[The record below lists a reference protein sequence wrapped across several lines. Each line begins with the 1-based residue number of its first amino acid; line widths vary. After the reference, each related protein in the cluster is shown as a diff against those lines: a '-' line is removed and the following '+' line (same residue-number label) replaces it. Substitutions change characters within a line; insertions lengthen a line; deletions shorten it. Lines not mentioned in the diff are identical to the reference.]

1 MTKFF
6 RCLTA
11 ILLIQALCAAAGAE
25 AFAPAADAILNSPGG
40 ASLTVSL
47 EGIKARDEEITRLLN
62 GFFDGLEACV
72 TAGDGGGTVSFRWGG
87 TQAVLSGG
95 LLTEKADDVSL
106 LLFHAEDLIKECAA
120 LKDAWYA
127 HLDEGRDDT
136 RNYLDRTYVKNAG
149 SSASA
154 VEYSF
159 TREEMPDVQ
168 AVFTDLKEGYPLAAL
183 AWSCMQR
190 WTGFD
195 FDDAVFTGRCVH
207 KRLFDK
213 EGAPMGAATDGRIA
227 FDDEAEYRFTSLMGR
242 APGRGGNF
250 SLELNRVRGTG
261 QHRYILGWK
270 VTEKANAAVIELTGS
285 VISKTKDHSLNVSL
299 QGTVTVKRTDTESIS
314 ADITVNAN
322 RDGLRSV
329 RAARADLNVSEGLAS
344 GKASVSLSLA
354 GEDTWSVDLS
364 IGLMPGGSDTA
375 ALTDTETV
383 SRIIYE
389 EAFKRLSALSEEDR
403 VLLTHTLFS
412 ARWLDINDEPIEAGE
427 WSVEE
432 E

>member
-6 RCLTA
+6 KCVIA
-11 ILLIQALCAAAGAE
+11 ILLIQVLCAAAGAE
-25 AFAPAADAILNSPGG
+25 TFSPAVGAILRSSGG
-40 ASLTVSL
+40 AELTVSL
-47 EGIKARDEEITRLLN
+47 DSIEARDEDITRLLN
-62 GFFDGLEACV
+62 GFFGGLEVSV
-72 TAGDGGGTVSFRWGG
+72 TAGEGDGSVSFRWGR
-87 TQAVLSGG
+87 TQAALSGG
-95 LLTEKADDVSL
+95 LLTENADDVSL
-106 LLFHAEDLIKECAA
+106 LLLRAEDLIKECTG
-120 LKDAWYA
+120 LKDAWYTQ
-127 HLDEGRDDT
+127 LDEGRDDT

-154 VEYSF
+154 IEYSF

-168 AVFTDLKEGYPLAAL
+168 AGFTDLKEGYPLAAL

-195 FDDAVFTGRCVH
+195 FDDAVFTGRCVY

-227 FDDEAEYRFTSLMGR
+227 FDDEAEYRFTSLMGS

-250 SLELNRVRGTG
+250 SLEMNRVRGTG

-270 VTEKANAAVIELTGS
+270 VTEKTNASVIELTGS
-285 VISKTKDHSLNVSL
+285 ILNKTKDHSLNVSV

-314 ADITVNAN
+314 AEITVSAN
-322 RDGLRSV
+322 RDGLRSI
-329 RAARADLNVSEGLAS
+329 RAVKADLNVSEGLAS

-354 GEDTWSVDLS
+354 GEQSWSVDLS
-364 IGLMPGGSDTA
+364 IGLRPGGIDTVA
-375 ALTDTETV
+375 VTDTETV
-383 SRIIYE
+383 LRIIYE
-389 EAFKRLSALSEEDR
+389 EAFKRLAALSEEDR

-412 ARWLDINDEPIEAGE
+412 ACWLDINDEPIEAGE